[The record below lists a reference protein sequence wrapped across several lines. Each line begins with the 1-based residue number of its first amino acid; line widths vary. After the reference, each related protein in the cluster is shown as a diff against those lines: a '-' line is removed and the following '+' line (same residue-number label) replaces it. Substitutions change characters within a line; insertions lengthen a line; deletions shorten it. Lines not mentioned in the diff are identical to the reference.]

1 MRNELFTIG
10 PVTIYGYG
18 LMIGIGFLAG
28 LIIACN
34 RAKRFNLDPDI
45 VYGLGFTS
53 LIGGMLCA
61 KLLYC
66 IVEIKEVIKNPAII
80 FTSEGFVVYGGIIG
94 GVILGYIYC
103 KIKKVQFLKYFDL
116 IMPSIAIAQGF
127 GRIGC
132 FMAGCCYGRETRSLF
147 GITYHESLIAPN
159 GVKLIPTQIL
169 SSAGD
174 FLIAVVLI
182 IYAAKIYKKLGERAA
197 GRVGLLYV
205 IMYSV
210 GRFFIEFLRNDY
222 RGNIGIF
229 STSQCIS
236 IVLLIVV
243 LVIYAIKHRI
253 EVKYAENKTL

>member
-28 LIIACN
+28 LITACN
-34 RAKRFNLDPDI
+34 RAKKFGLDSDI

-66 IVEIKEVIKNPAII
+66 IVEFKEFIKNPAMI
-80 FTSEGFVVYGGIIG
+80 FTSDGFVVYGGIIG
-94 GVILGYIYC
+94 GVILGYTYC
-103 KIKKVQFLKYFDL
+103 RLKKVQFLKYFDL
-116 IMPSIAIAQGF
+116 VMPSIAIAQGF
-127 GRIGC
+127 GRLGC
-132 FMAGCCYGRETRSLF
+132 TLAGCCYGRETSSAF

-159 GVKLIPTQIL
+159 GVKLIPTQII

-174 FLIAVVLI
+174 FLIAVILI
-182 IYAAKIYKKLGERAA
+182 IYADRIYKSLGEKAT
-197 GRVGLLYV
+197 GKVGLLYV

-229 STSQCIS
+229 STSQCIAV
-236 IVLLIVV
+236 VLLIIV
-243 LVIYAIKHRI
+243 LGVFFVKHRI
-253 EVKYAENKTL
+253 EVKNAENKTL